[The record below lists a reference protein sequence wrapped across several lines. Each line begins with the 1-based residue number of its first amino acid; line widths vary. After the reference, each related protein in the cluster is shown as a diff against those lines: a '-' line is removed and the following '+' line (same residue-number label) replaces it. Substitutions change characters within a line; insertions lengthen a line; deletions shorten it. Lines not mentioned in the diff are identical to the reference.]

1 MIVLTEKERIMKI
14 KILIALSLIALI
26 VGYSCQEDLGLAPI
40 EQDVGTVGLSVG
52 KLNAESARFLFA
64 KMNYLLGNEKKIV
77 MTQTARRNIQMVCLV
92 RILFYVNMIV
102 VLTTDMNI
110 HITTT

>member
-1 MIVLTEKERIMKI
+1 MKK

-52 KLNAESARFLFA
+52 KLNAESARFLF
-64 KMNYLLGNEKKIV
+64 
-77 MTQTARRNIQMVCLV
+77 
-92 RILFYVNMIV
+92 
-102 VLTTDMNI
+102 D
-110 HITTT
+110 